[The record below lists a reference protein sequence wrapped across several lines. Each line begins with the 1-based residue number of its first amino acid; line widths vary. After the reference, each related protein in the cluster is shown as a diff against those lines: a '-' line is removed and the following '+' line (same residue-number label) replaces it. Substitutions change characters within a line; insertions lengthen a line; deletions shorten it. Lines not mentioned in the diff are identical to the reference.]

1 MKNEQTVK
9 TESKEEHREE
19 MAKLFPPY
27 TRGEEIF
34 NAVSHIVGG
43 VLGIVALVLGIIFSS
58 IYQKTTS
65 AVISMVIFG
74 LSIMA
79 LYTMSAIYH
88 FLYPN
93 KAKKVFRIF
102 DHCTIYILIAGT
114 YAPVCL
120 ICLNNHQPWNYVIF
134 AGILFLATI
143 GVVFNA
149 IMLDKKP
156 VKVMSQILYIV
167 MGWAIAAFIPW
178 LKETMST
185 PGIIMIILG
194 GLSYTVGVIFY
205 ALGKKVRYFHSIWH
219 LFDLAGTIFHFLGIL
234 LFGVIML

>member
-1 MKNEQTVK
+1 MTNEK
-9 TESKEEHREE
+9 KLKKEAKQQRREE
-19 MAKLFPPY
+19 MAMFFPPY

-43 VLGIVALVLGIIFSS
+43 VFGIVALVIGVVFAS

-102 DHCTIYILIAGT
+102 DHCTIYVLIAGT

-120 ICLNNHQPWNYVIF
+120 ICLSNHQPWNYLIF
-134 AGILFLATI
+134 AGILLLATL

-178 LKETMST
+178 LNETMAF
-185 PGIIMIILG
+185 PGILMVILG
-194 GLSYTVGVIFY
+194 GICYTVGVIFY

-219 LFDLAGTIFHFLGIL
+219 LFDLAGTILHFLGIL
-234 LFGVIML
+234 LFGVIQL